1 MSNLY
6 PARRIAQGALLVGSI
21 VAIGAFATAV
31 AHFIFGVEVAD
42 RNTGQPATAW
52 SLAIGLLFM
61 GTIGTLVAAAGA
73 LTLRA
78 ARRHHNR

>member
-1 MSNLY
+1 
-6 PARRIAQGALLVGSI
+6 
-21 VAIGAFATAV
+21 
-31 AHFIFGVEVAD
+31 
-42 RNTGQPATAW
+42 
-52 SLAIGLLFM
+52 M